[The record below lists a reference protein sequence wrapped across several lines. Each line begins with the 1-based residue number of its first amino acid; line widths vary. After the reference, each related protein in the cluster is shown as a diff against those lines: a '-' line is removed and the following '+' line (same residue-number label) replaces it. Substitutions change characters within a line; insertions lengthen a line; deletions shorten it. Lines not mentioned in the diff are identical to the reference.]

1 MVISMKKEWVSRNK
15 SIIPSEMSIFSH
27 QNLLSLFPSDYGP
40 KNTSHSS
47 WASSEA
53 TRINVR
59 ISTHNFMLPNN
70 SFNLILTKKSRE

>member
-1 MVISMKKEWVSRNK
+1 MMVISMKKAWVSRNK

-27 QNLLSLFPSDYGP
+27 QDLSLFPSDYGP

-47 WASSEA
+47 WASTGA

-59 ISTHNFMLPNN
+59 ISTYNFMLPNK
-70 SFNLILTKKSRE
+70 SFNLILTKKSRQ